1 MARIQ
6 MRLVHPC
13 PHICN
18 LGTQP
23 RPIPPTL
30 IMKLMRIITINGWQG
45 VNLCV
50 NRHTT
55 GLMQPMG
62 IYSSSNNNNSL
73 INR

>member
-1 MARIQ
+1 
-6 MRLVHPC
+6 
-13 PHICN
+13 
-18 LGTQP
+18 
-23 RPIPPTL
+23 
-30 IMKLMRIITINGWQG
+30 MKLMRIITINGWQG